1 MTTPSLGL
9 SVPHRSLDP
18 IDPDDVIAV
27 ARAAEEQGFAD
38 VWVTNNALDS
48 SADCLDSLGVLNFVA
63 AQTER
68 VGLGVSVLVLPIYH
82 PIHVAHGV
90 ASLDWLSGGRAML
103 GLGLGREGELEEF
116 GVSTERR
123 VGRFLEQVAI
133 IKGLWSEGPLTH
145 AGEAYRLQDAEIRLK
160 PRQEPHPPIWFGG
173 VHPNAIRRAV
183 RHADAW
189 MGAGGASTESFE
201 QAVGLLEQALADE
214 GRSPDSFTISK
225 RVFLSVHP
233 DEAVAR
239 EEVRRWYGEVY
250 GSADHAEVS
259 AAYGTVEAV
268 REQLHA
274 IVDAGADHVLLNPIC
289 RYREHIDLIADVA
302 SDWLGQGVA

>member
-103 GLGLGREGELEEF
+103 GLGLGRESELEEF

-123 VGRFLEQVAI
+123 VGRFLEQLAI
-133 IKGLWSEGPLTH
+133 IM
-145 AGEAYRLQDAEIRLK
+145 D
-160 PRQEPHPPIWFGG
+160 
-173 VHPNAIRRAV
+173 
-183 RHADAW
+183 RHAPFGVVIVCIKLGMRAKTARSVINGVGHGATLAW
-189 MGAGGASTESFE
+189 FHS
-201 QAVGLLEQALADE
+201 
-214 GRSPDSFTISK
+214 
-225 RVFLSVHP
+225 RVTR
-233 DEAVAR
+233 D
-239 EEVRRWYGEVY
+239 
-250 GSADHAEVS
+250 
-259 AAYGTVEAV
+259 
-268 REQLHA
+268 
-274 IVDAGADHVLLNPIC
+274 N
-289 RYREHIDLIADVA
+289 
-302 SDWLGQGVA
+302 